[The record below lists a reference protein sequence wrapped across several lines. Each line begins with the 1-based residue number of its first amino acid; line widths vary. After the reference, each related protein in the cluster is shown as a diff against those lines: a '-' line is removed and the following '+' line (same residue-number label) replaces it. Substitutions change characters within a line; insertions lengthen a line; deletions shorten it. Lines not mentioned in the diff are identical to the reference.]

1 MLQCSKPGK
10 HTASAH
16 HAHSSR
22 AWWLVGWWA
31 GQPAGLRARLLRSRG
46 EGGPSPRR
54 VGHGTLHEQ
63 FFYFL
68 NKQTKSPC
76 KPEIGQIVLLANGK
90 QSCYKRAMFKSLPF
104 TPRVVKAT
112 EQRLN
117 AIYAASNLGLK
128 GDALALAAGML
139 PTEYRQLCQFDPMA
153 EMAAQKGKADN
164 ELQAARRLN
173 EASEGGDAKASLAI
187 LQHVH
192 GWTAKTEISVDV
204 YQKISVLTALEQAR
218 ARVIDGQAVEV
229 EDTQPRQPAH
239 PQMIHVEPNA
249 TAHL

>member
-1 MLQCSKPGK
+1 
-10 HTASAH
+10 
-16 HAHSSR
+16 
-22 AWWLVGWWA
+22 
-31 GQPAGLRARLLRSRG
+31 
-46 EGGPSPRR
+46 
-54 VGHGTLHEQ
+54 
-63 FFYFL
+63 
-68 NKQTKSPC
+68 
-76 KPEIGQIVLLANGK
+76 
-90 QSCYKRAMFKSLPF
+90 MFKSLPF

-192 GWTAKTEISVDV
+192 GWTSKTEISVDV
-204 YQKISVLTALEQAR
+204 YQKISVLTALEEAR
-218 ARVIDGQAVEV
+218 ARVIEGQAVEV
-229 EDTQPRQPAH
+229 EDTPTL
-239 PQMIHVEPNA
+239 HVEHQEA
-249 TAHL
+249 RYG

>member
-1 MLQCSKPGK
+1 MP
-10 HTASAH
+10 
-16 HAHSSR
+16 SR
-22 AWWLVGWWA
+22 N
-31 GQPAGLRARLLRSRG
+31 RS
-46 EGGPSPRR
+46 
-54 VGHGTLHEQ
+54 
-63 FFYFL
+63 
-68 NKQTKSPC
+68 NC
-76 KPEIGQIVLLANGK
+76 PEIGQIVLLANGK

-173 EASEGGDAKASLAI
+173 EASEAGDAKASLAI
-187 LQHVH
+187 LTHVH
-192 GWTAKTEISVDV
+192 GWQQTSTVNVNMEQRISV
-204 YQKISVLTALEQAR
+204 ISALEEAKS
-218 ARVIDGQAVEV
+218 RVIEGIISEAPIRANGMGLLTNND
-229 EDTQPRQPAH
+229 EDTSHGYQH
-239 PQMIHVEPNA
+239 SNA
-249 TAHL
+249 SAA

>member
-1 MLQCSKPGK
+1 ML
-10 HTASAH
+10 TAI
-16 HAHSSR
+16 
-22 AWWLVGWWA
+22 
-31 GQPAGLRARLLRSRG
+31 
-46 EGGPSPRR
+46 
-54 VGHGTLHEQ
+54 
-63 FFYFL
+63 
-68 NKQTKSPC
+68 
-76 KPEIGQIVLLANGK
+76 EIGQIVLLANGK

-187 LQHVH
+187 LTHVH
-192 GWTAKTEISVDV
+192 GWQQTSNVNINVEQRISI
-204 YQKISVLTALEQAR
+204 ISALEEAKS
-218 ARVIDGQAVEV
+218 RVIEGSATIDETPERINGRGLLTNND
-229 EDTQPRQPAH
+229 EDTSHGYQH
-239 PQMIHVEPNA
+239 SNA
-249 TAHL
+249 SAA